1 MFKSVI
7 NKHSIYCTNTLFNK
21 KWAANIT
28 WSHFPLIGIACGIQ
42 RSYVTFR
49 RRTTLSLKFRN
60 KKPRISVFV
69 YKYSND
75 YQWNEF
81 WWRSKFRIWR
91 EYDQMCT
98 KKYHVRNNM
107 MFNGNSIYF
116 WVIRIKIY
124 YVPFYVKMQLNINF
138 LAIPAIYFST
148 SAATDICV

>member
-1 MFKSVI
+1 MEFRDP
-7 NKHSIYCTNTLFNK
+7 TD
-21 KWAANIT
+21 
-28 WSHFPLIGIACGIQ
+28 P
-42 RSYVTFR
+42 FR

-138 LAIPAIYFST
+138 HAISSISFCT
-148 SAATDICV
+148 SAATKFVSKTNRQILFINSEVVFRTS